1 MKPHFGLTNKV
12 FNTQFAPLCLVGH
25 TLQHQNRL
33 KGLLQ
38 VKHFDQKNRTYAPGE
53 KLMDAFLL
61 ILAGYPSLSLINS
74 TLRPDPILAKAWMRD
89 QLAEQSTISRTLDRA
104 NELALLELRT
114 VSWDFWQQYTRLNQ
128 HDWRTPLLLDLDLS
142 PLPASSNAE
151 GSTKGYMGEKT
162 QLGVN

>member
-1 MKPHFGLTNKV
+1 MKPHFGLTNKA

-25 TLQHQNRL
+25 TLQRQNRL
-33 KGLLQ
+33 NGLLQ

-61 ILAGYPSLSLINS
+61 ILAGYPSLSLINT
-74 TLRPDPILAKAWMRD
+74 TLRPDPTLANAWMRE
-89 QLAEQSTISRTLDRA
+89 QLAEQSTISRTLDRS

-114 VSWDFWQQYTRLNQ
+114 VSWDFWQEHTRLNR
-128 HDWRTPLLLDLDLS
+128 HDWRTPLVLDLDLS
-142 PLPASSNAE
+142 PLPASSNSE

-162 QLGVN
+162 QPVVN